1 MMPPLKKIEI
11 VGGEDP
17 KCRCRR
23 VNVGRVDEWT
33 DTAGC
38 PMHDDLR
45 AAASPLAETSI
56 KDPDWFEKAIAAG
69 AAYADAV
76 LAGGIPSSFAGAG
89 PVQIQPEDIA
99 TRLTCGGCGADVTA
113 SHGVGHVCAPKADF
127 IKGLLGQ
134 TPPPGRLF
142 EVALIDGEARFQIT
156 GLGLGLQLDSVT
168 AQALRDVLEHGI
180 RHCQRIHLTDRA
192 AELVASNGGH
202 V

>member
-1 MMPPLKKIEI
+1 MMPPLKKTEI

-17 KCRCRR
+17 ACRCRR
-23 VNVGRVDEWT
+23 INVGRVDEWT
-33 DTAGC
+33 DAASCPVHAETQGRGDVAGPVGCTCLWQRDSNLGFTYVQAGPC
-38 PMHDDLR
+38 PIDGHGHYQHWCKLTRLERNRIVDLR
-45 AAASPLAETSI
+45 ASASPRDST
-56 KDPDWFEKAIAAG
+56 
-69 AAYADAV
+69 
-76 LAGGIPSSFAGAG
+76 
-89 PVQIQPEDIA
+89 
-99 TRLTCGGCGADVTA
+99 
-113 SHGVGHVCAPKADF
+113 DF

-134 TPPPGRLF
+134 TPPSGRLF
-142 EVALIDGEARFQIT
+142 EVTLIDGEARFQIT